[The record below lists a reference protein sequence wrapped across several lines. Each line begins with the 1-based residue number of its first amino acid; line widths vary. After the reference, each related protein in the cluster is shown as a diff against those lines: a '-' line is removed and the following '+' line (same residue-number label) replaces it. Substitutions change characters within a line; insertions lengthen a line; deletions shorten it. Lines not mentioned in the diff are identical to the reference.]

1 MIGPVYG
8 ALLAEAAFRLKN
20 RTATAWMIAAVVLTV
35 ANYELA
41 VLVTPRPKAIWISP
55 LVCVGVTGY
64 LILRLVQ
71 DMRSVSLRDQATA
84 DENSPSLQET
94 SAKTA
99 A

>member
-20 RTATAWMIAAVVLTV
+20 RTSTAWMIAAVVLTV

-41 VLVTPRPKAIWISP
+41 VLITPRPKAIWISP
-55 LVCVGVTGY
+55 LVCVGVTCY
-64 LILRLVQ
+64 LIHRLVQ
-71 DMRSVSLRDQATA
+71 DMRARRLTDQATGG
-84 DENSPSLQET
+84 ET
-94 SAKTA
+94 TSTSREFDTKTA